1 MLHNNNLS
9 DFHIHSYFSSDS
21 KAEPEDIIKTAIRLG
36 LKRICFTDHN
46 DYDYPLE
53 NGNVVFQL
61 DFDSYVAHIAQL
73 RDKYSGKIDIY
84 IGVEQGL
91 QKHLCRRIDEYDKDG
106 LLDFII
112 GSSHLVYG
120 QDPYYKEYWDN
131 HSVNDSILNYFQSI
145 ADNINSC
152 HNYDVYGHLDY
163 IIRYAPNQDKDYNW
177 KAYFDIIDDILK
189 SLINNGK
196 GIEINT
202 AGLKYGLNEPNPC
215 HGIVKRYKELG
226 GEIITTGSDA
236 HLPEHIAYDFNIIS
250 DYLTSAGFKYY
261 TIFSK
266 RKPEFIHL

>member
-1 MLHNNNLS
+1 MLNNNLS
-9 DFHIHSYFSSDS
+9 DFHIHSSFSSDS
-21 KAEPEDIIKTAIRLG
+21 EANPEDIIQTAIKKG

-53 NGNVVFQL
+53 DGKVMFQL
-61 DFDSYVAHIAQL
+61 DFDSYVKNMCRI
-73 RDKYSGKIDIY
+73 RDIYADRIDIY

-91 QKHLCRRIDEYDKDG
+91 QKHLSNRIDEYDKDG

-120 QDPYYKEYWDN
+120 KDPYYKEYWDN
-131 HSVNDSILNYFQSI
+131 HSVSESISTYFQSI
-145 ADNINSC
+145 IDNIRSC

-163 IIRYAPNQDKDYNW
+163 IIRYAPDQDRNYNW
-177 KAYFDIIDDILK
+177 TDYYDIIDEILK

-196 GIEINT
+196 GIEVNT
-202 AGLKYGLNEPNPC
+202 AGLKYGLKAPNPC

-226 GEIITTGSDA
+226 GEIITIGSDA
-236 HLPEHIAYDFNIIS
+236 HMPEYIAYDFNIIT
-250 DYLTSAGFKYY
+250 DYLKTAGFKYY

-266 RKPEFIHL
+266 RQPEFISL